1 MDDTFYNPALK
12 EQPRHKPAPVIAVQ
26 RDTSILEWLEAQG
39 RLLDRDDKDSSFSAL
54 DERGIEEELFEDDN
68 YQDEDDLLD
77 DGDDT
82 IDEV

>member
-1 MDDTFYNPALK
+1 MADTFYNPALK
-12 EQPRHKPAPVIAVQ
+12 EQARQEPAPVIAVQ

-68 YQDEDDLLD
+68 YQDEDDLAD
-77 DGDDT
+77 DGDDS